1 MKLPVREDNGEKG
14 FVSASMYE
22 DLRSRMCR
30 KRMLL
35 LQLLFLDL
43 IYSILLPIYV
53 IGKQNTLWCTTK
65 DHSVLYFYNVCEINS
80 IF

>member
-1 MKLPVREDNGEKG
+1 MKLPVREGNGEKG
-14 FVSASMYE
+14 FLSASMYE

-30 KRMLL
+30 KRTLL

-53 IGKQNTLWCTTK
+53 IGKQNILFCTIK
-65 DHSVLYFYNVCEINS
+65 DRSVLHFYDVYEINS